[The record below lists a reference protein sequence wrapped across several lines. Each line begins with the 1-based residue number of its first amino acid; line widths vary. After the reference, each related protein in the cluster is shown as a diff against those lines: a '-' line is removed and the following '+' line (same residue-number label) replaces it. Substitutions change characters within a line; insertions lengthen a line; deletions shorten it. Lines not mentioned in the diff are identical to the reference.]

1 LMIISRIQICGQR
14 LPIAL
19 HYTNGFLQSAA
30 LHRWDV
36 PTDINISDM
45 I

>member
-1 LMIISRIQICGQR
+1 
-14 LPIAL
+14 L
-19 HYTNGFLQSAA
+19 HYTNGFLQSPA
-30 LHRWDV
+30 LHHWDA